1 MGFTKEYSRRI
12 LSVLLTLV
20 MVVALIPTSVIAAD
34 VGTPTIQIESK
45 TASPGGTVDVQ
56 IRLKDNPG
64 IAAVAVDV
72 AYDSSI
78 LTLQNLTY
86 GPDFAA
92 DGEAPETYKSPLRLV
107 WSSLS
112 NVTSDAV
119 FATLTFLVKESA
131 VAGTKTEISLS
142 YIEGDVINIDEED
155 VTFEVQ
161 NGGIEVVNGIP
172 GDINGDRVRNT
183 KDLLR
188 LRKYFSGWG
197 VEVDPIAVDVNGD
210 GTVNTKDLL
219 RLRKF
224 FAGWDVEIY
233 YGDIVE
239 KRCIHELEYIAYKAP
254 ACEEAGYNAYW
265 HCTKCDKYFSNAT
278 ATTETTLE
286 SLTIAATGH
295 TPVIDAAVPATTTA
309 TGLTEGS
316 HCEVCKKVLVAQE
329 IIPMPK
335 NTEYSISYNMAGNDE
350 YLAGMTID
358 NSANP
363 TTFTSE
369 AGVPWFE
376 EPVVPGYT
384 FEGWYDGQGTAASR
398 VTTIPIGTARN
409 ITLFAKWTKEVYTIT
424 FDNSSMSLPQS
435 SMQYTVDQRV
445 TLDKPTV
452 DRYVFLGWTTDKDE
466 LVTEIK
472 PGTTGNLTLHSN
484 WTSKRN
490 LTKPVAKLGDPI
502 IVEDTIKGKILFTYE
517 IGQIENVPLY
527 TIKELPSAGGV
538 VSVYTETVKKSI
550 AKTDATTIA
559 EAIDH
564 VTTDSTAWTLSEDW
578 NETTHIEDS
587 VLQEHGLDRKSGQS
601 VGKTSSNTYTLTTS
615 EYDNTVVKANDGSV
629 STTTQYNT
637 KDVDSRE
644 TWESK
649 ASLSVSDTESVK
661 YKDSASVS
669 AEIGVGYGPV
679 SAKAG
684 ASAETSTEISSS
696 STAGASAETTVA
708 HENSSHSKTGT
719 DTVTVTDKTTT
730 TTTDK
735 GWNKSSSSASSSSNS
750 LTEYE
755 EKVLSEKI
763 ASKHGYGQSYAKGG
777 TNSASADW
785 STSTGKSEQYSTT
798 LTYFSSE
805 ETTEGVS
812 YTINGES
819 DGSYRLVRAGV
830 VHVFGVVIYDIA
842 KAEYGVTTY
851 AVLDDETYTYID
863 YSATSAAKYDDN
875 PNGVLPFEIPYA
887 VNDYVNGRIV
897 ATEGLKYDESTL
909 STGEYEGSNTSVI
922 IPEFFMVDNH
932 DNSCSAYTVRHLSPA
947 TFSGDS
953 EIKSVFLSNYIREI
967 PSAAFAGCS
976 SLQFVYGSEIAKIGD
991 YAFSGCTSLGEFKV
1005 SPTVTSI
1012 GENAFQG
1019 VDSII
1024 VNASSKDV
1032 VLGAIESGAKRITI
1046 NISGIVEDMSNATL
1060 EVPDSVEYFELQGGR
1075 KTFSGLKIH
1084 SDAGTTVLNGITI
1097 TDSTSIPLEIS
1108 SEAITLNQVMVES
1121 PSYTLLLKGAA
1132 PTLSLYGTSRFV
1144 SSSVNAIVCRNV
1156 AFEKI
1161 SSTVSAKLEVTGNL
1175 LAYGEPSNAS
1185 LVSFPERG
1193 EIVPLTEDEFD
1204 KYIKGSFSVTFD
1216 ANEGTVDEN
1225 SMVAYIGSEIG
1236 ALPIPERDYYA
1247 FAGWFLSDGTTE
1259 ITSESVFTSGE
1270 NVILYAHWTLNP
1282 LSDWVKASEVPDNAQ
1297 VVGRK
1302 WSYNYTTNS
1311 ALDESPNYTIVGSST
1326 SWSDYGAWSNW
1337 SSTAVTGNDARQ
1349 VETKW
1354 VEAVYKTQYHYY
1366 RYVNS
1371 KHNSYGTKGYSD
1383 CTILERITL
1392 DYELGY
1398 KHTVDGV
1405 NFYGTYNGISYYQD
1419 CWMKEDGKYGGPS
1432 PYTTQA
1438 LVTAA
1443 HTEYR
1448 YRDRSLIYNYDLESA
1463 NEPTGQSNVL
1473 NIVEWVQYRVK

>member
-20 MVVALIPTSVIAAD
+20 MIVALIPTSVIAAD

-72 AYDSSI
+72 AYDASV

-254 ACEEAGYNAYW
+254 ACEEAGCNAYW

-295 TPVIDAAVPATTTA
+295 TPVIDAAVPATSTA

-316 HCEVCKKVLVAQE
+316 HCEVCKKVLVPQV
-329 IIPMPK
+329 IIPIPK

-369 AGVPWFE
+369 AGVPWLE
-376 EPVVPGYT
+376 DLVVPGYT

-409 ITLFAKWTKEVYTIT
+409 ITLFAKWTKESYTIT
-424 FDNSSMSLPQS
+424 FDKSSMSLPQS

-502 IVEDTIKGKILFTYE
+502 IVEDTIEGKILFTYE

-538 VSVYTETVKKSI
+538 VSVDTETVKKSI
-550 AKTDATTIA
+550 GTTDATTIA

-798 LTYFSSE
+798 LTYFNSE
-805 ETTEGVS
+805 ETTKSVS

-842 KAEYGVTTY
+842 KAEYSVTTY

-863 YSATSAAKYDDN
+863 YSATSAAKYNDN
-875 PNGVLPFEIPYA
+875 ENGVLPFEIPYA

-897 ATEGLKYDESTL
+897 ATDGLKYDESTL
-909 STGEYEGSNTSVI
+909 STGEYKGSNTSVI
-922 IPEFFMVDNH
+922 IPEFFVVDNH
-932 DNSCSAYTVRHLSPA
+932 DNSCSAYPVRHLSPA

-967 PSAAFAGCS
+967 PNAAFAGCS

-1032 VLGAIESGAKRITI
+1032 VLGAIGSGAKRITI
-1046 NISGIVEDMSNATL
+1046 NISNIVEDMSNATL
-1060 EVPDSVEYFELQGGR
+1060 EVPDTVEYFELQGGR

-1297 VVGRK
+1297 AVGRK
-1302 WSYNYTTNS
+1302 WSYNYTANT
-1311 ALDESPNYTIVGSST
+1311 ALGESPNYTIVGSST

-1405 NFYGTYNGISYYQD
+1405 DFYGTYNGISYYQD

-1463 NEPTGQSNVL
+1463 NEPTGQSNVS

>member
-1383 CTILERITL
+1383 CTILERI
-1392 DYELGY
+1392 
-1398 KHTVDGV
+1398 
-1405 NFYGTYNGISYYQD
+1405 N
-1419 CWMKEDGKYGGPS
+1419 
-1432 PYTTQA
+1432 
-1438 LVTAA
+1438 
-1443 HTEYR
+1443 
-1448 YRDRSLIYNYDLESA
+1448 
-1463 NEPTGQSNVL
+1463 
-1473 NIVEWVQYRVK
+1473 